1 MPGWIVQKYR
11 MRPGFVS
18 LSDHDSP
25 RVKVGDEANVGP
37 DAYVTLCGASSRLV
51 QVTVSPT
58 LTWIVGGLKLM
69 FAITTLTVPGAV
81 PVVAAAV
88 LETPLARDRARLD
101 AVLELAPPHPASAKT
116 ATGRTTAEKRFI
128 ENGLPVRACTGG
140 RSWFAPAP
148 TFHDVKGWAVER

>member
-1 MPGWIVQKYR
+1 

-25 RVKVGDEANVGP
+25 RVKVGDEANFGP

-58 LTWIVGGLKLM
+58 LAWIVVGLKLM
-69 FAITTLTVPGAV
+69 FCITTLTVPGAV
-81 PVVAAAV
+81 PVDAAVV

-101 AVLELAPPHPASAKT
+101 AVLELAPQPASAKT

-128 ENGLPVRACTGG
+128 ENGLPVRACTGD
-140 RSWFAPAP
+140 RSGFAPAP
-148 TFHDVKGWAVER
+148 TFHAVKGWAVER